1 MTTRRLAAILAAD
14 VVGFSKLIGE
24 DEAGTLAALREIR
37 KGIVNPVLAERGGRI
52 FKLMGDGMLAEFPSA
67 VQALRAAI
75 GIQEGMRQ
83 HNAGPSS
90 GRPIEVRIGVHQGD
104 VVVEGTD
111 LLGDG
116 VNIAARL
123 EALAEPGGI
132 CVSARVHEDAIGKI
146 ALDAQDMGEQVLKNI
161 TRPVRAY
168 RVSLAWGQSE
178 RQDGPPERPALP
190 LPDKPSIAVLP
201 FQNMSGDPEQEYFA
215 DGMVEEIITA
225 LSKLRWFFVIARNSS
240 FAYKGRAL
248 DVRQIA
254 RELGVRYVLEGSVR
268 KAANRLRITTQLVDA
283 STGNHLWARRYDREI
298 ADIFAVQDE
307 ITESVVASIEPELY
321 AAENLRFQSKAPESL
336 DAWGCVIRALWHLA
350 RITLEDNTEARRLLN
365 RAIALSP
372 RYAKAHSLLAWAEL
386 QVALV
391 GAADPGSVLPAAE
404 RHALVA
410 LASDDSDP
418 WTCFG
423 SGYIEF
429 FQSRYTEAIAAF
441 HRALELNPNFAMAQG
456 WLGGALSYA
465 GRPEAALDALGQ
477 AMRLSPH
484 DPWNFH
490 FLFCAAVAH
499 YTAEHYGDVVGCADR
514 VVRERPNFFPAR
526 RLLAAAYVAVGE
538 VDQARGI
545 IAELL
550 RLQPNSSIKRDA
562 CGYVAYARR
571 SDQERYIA
579 ALRQAGLPEG

>member
-1 MTTRRLAAILAAD
+1 MGAD
-14 VVGFSKLIGE
+14 EV
-24 DEAGTLAALREIR
+24 GTLDALKAIRRELTDPAIT
-37 KGIVNPVLAERGGRI
+37 AHHGRVV
-52 FKLMGDGMLAEFPSA
+52 KTTGDGILIEFPSVVDA
-67 VQALRAAI
+67 VACAVAIQGGMVARNADVPEDKRIIFRI
-75 GIQEGMRQ
+75 GI
-83 HNAGPSS
+83 N
-90 GRPIEVRIGVHQGD
+90 IGDIIIDEADIH
-104 VVVEGTD
+104 
-111 LLGDG
+111 GDG

-123 EALAEPGGI
+123 EALSDPGGI
-132 CVSARVHEDAIGKI
+132 CISAAAHDQVLGKLQVAFED
-146 ALDAQDMGEQVLKNI
+146 LGEQALKNI
-161 TRPVRAY
+161 ARPLRVY
-168 RVSLAWGQSE
+168 RLGK
-178 RQDGPPERPALP
+178 PALTGQP
-190 LPDKPSIAVLP
+190 LAATPDDRPTLALPDKPSIAVLP

-283 STGNHLWARRYDREI
+283 TTGNHVWAQRYDREI

-307 ITESVVASIEPELY
+307 ITESVVASVEPELY
-321 AAENLRFQSKAPESL
+321 AAENLRFQSKLPESL

-372 RYAKAHSLLAWAEL
+372 RYAKAHGLLAWAEL

-391 GAADPGSVLPAAE
+391 GTADPGSLLPVAE

-418 WTCFG
+418 WTHFG

-477 AMRLSPH
+477 AMRLSPQ

-499 YTAEHYGDVVGCADR
+499 YTVEHYGDVVGCAER
-514 VVRERPNFFPAR
+514 VMRERPNFFPAR
-526 RLLAAAYVAVGE
+526 RLLAAAYVALGE
-538 VDQARGI
+538 VDQARDI
-545 IAELL
+545 ISELL

-562 CGYVAYARR
+562 CGYVVYARR
-571 SDQERYIA
+571 SDQERYVA
-579 ALRQAGLPEG
+579 DLRQAGLPE